1 MSSKYEKNYTNGGYV
16 MNYEK
21 PGKHFTLRNQVFQF
35 KIELQEITPS
45 IWRRILVPADYN
57 FWDLHVALQDSMG
70 WKDYHLHHF
79 EIRGKGKRKVARI
92 GIPDFEGTGDLE
104 EVYPGWE
111 IPLFVYFNEL
121 GIKAKY
127 EYDYGDGWMHEVQL
141 EGYLYKEKEAK
152 YPICIGG
159 ERACPPEDCGGVS
172 GYYNVLKT
180 ISDIGDEDYENM
192 KTWAGQNYNP
202 EWFYKDL
209 VIFDDPFKRWKGA
222 FLEK

>member
-1 MSSKYEKNYTNGGYV
+1 
-16 MNYEK
+16 
-21 PGKHFTLRNQVFQF
+21 
-35 KIELQEITPS
+35 
-45 IWRRILVPADYN
+45 
-57 FWDLHVALQDSMG
+57 MG

-79 EIRGKGKRKVARI
+79 DIRGKGNRKATHI
-92 GIPDFEGTGDLE
+92 GIPDFDRMADLE

-111 IPLFVYFNEL
+111 IPLFVYFNNL
-121 GIKAKY
+121 GIKATY
-127 EYDYGDGWMHEVQL
+127 EYDYGDSWIHTVQL
-141 EGYLYKEKEAK
+141 EGYLYSERAIK

-180 ISDIGDEDYENM
+180 ISDIGNDDYVDM
-192 KTWAGQNYNP
+192 KMWAGQDWKP

-209 VIFDDPFKRWKGA
+209 VKFDDPHKRWKVA